1 MYIVYIYAIIKFILD
16 YRDALEYI
24 PSFFRFVRFALTSAI
39 SIGRCAV
46 ALSDGWVSIEEQDYL
61 PDEGEG
67 KGKGEGEGRVKGRD
81 IGLVKGRDMGLDL
94 GLGRDIG
101 RDIGRDMGLDLT
113 HLSHGSGHG
122 LSRSGQIGGQDG
134 LTSSGQSVQQP
145 KSPKRL

>member
-1 MYIVYIYAIIKFILD
+1 MYIVYIYAVIKFILD

-61 PDEGEG
+61 PA
-67 KGKGEGEGRVKGRD
+67 EGEGRVKGRD
-81 IGLVKGRDMGLDL
+81 IGLDIGLVKGRDNGLDL
-94 GLGRDIG
+94 GLGL
-101 RDIGRDMGLDLT
+101 DIGRDMGLDLT

-122 LSRSGQIGGQDG
+122 LSKSGQIGGQDG

>member
-61 PDEGEG
+61 PVE
-67 KGKGEGEGRVKGRD
+67 GEGEGRVKGRD
-81 IGLVKGRDMGLDL
+81 IGLVKGRDNGLDL
-94 GLGRDIG
+94 GLGL
-101 RDIGRDMGLDLT
+101 DIGRDMGLDLT

-122 LSRSGQIGGQDG
+122 LSKSGQIGGQDG

>member
-61 PDEGEG
+61 PT
-67 KGKGEGEGRVKGRD
+67 EGEGRVKGLDIGRD
-81 IGLVKGRDMGLDL
+81 IGLVKGRDNGLDL
-94 GLGRDIG
+94 GLG

-122 LSRSGQIGGQDG
+122 LSKSGQIGGQDG

>member
-1 MYIVYIYAIIKFILD
+1 MYIVYIYAVIKFILD

-24 PSFFRFVRFALTSAI
+24 PSFFRFVRFAITSAI

-61 PDEGEG
+61 PA
-67 KGKGEGEGRVKGRD
+67 EGEGRVEGRDIGLDIGRD
-81 IGLVKGRDMGLDL
+81 IGLVKGRDKGLDL

-101 RDIGRDMGLDLT
+101 RDMGRDLT

-122 LSRSGQIGGQDG
+122 LSKSGQIGGQDG

>member
-61 PDEGEG
+61 PA
-67 KGKGEGEGRVKGRD
+67 EGEGRVKGRD
-81 IGLVKGRDMGLDL
+81 IGLDIGLVKGRDNGLDL
-94 GLGRDIG
+94 GLGL
-101 RDIGRDMGLDLT
+101 DIGRDMGLDLT

-122 LSRSGQIGGQDG
+122 LSKSGQIGGQDG

>member
-24 PSFFRFVRFALTSAI
+24 PSFFRLVRFALTSAI

-61 PDEGEG
+61 PA
-67 KGKGEGEGRVKGRD
+67 EGEGRVKGRD
-81 IGLVKGRDMGLDL
+81 IGLDIGLVKGRDNGLDL
-94 GLGRDIG
+94 GLGL
-101 RDIGRDMGLDLT
+101 DIGRDMGLDLT

-122 LSRSGQIGGQDG
+122 LSKSGQIGGQDG

>member
-61 PDEGEG
+61 PVE
-67 KGKGEGEGRVKGRD
+67 GEGEGRVKGRD
-81 IGLVKGRDMGLDL
+81 IGLVKGRDNGL
-94 GLGRDIG
+94 GLGLG

-122 LSRSGQIGGQDG
+122 LSKSGQIGGQDG

>member
-1 MYIVYIYAIIKFILD
+1 MYIVYIYAVIKFILD

-24 PSFFRFVRFALTSAI
+24 PSFFRFVRFAITSAI

-61 PDEGEG
+61 PVE
-67 KGKGEGEGRVKGRD
+67 GEGEGRDIGRD
-81 IGLVKGRDMGLDL
+81 IGLVKGRDNGL
-94 GLGRDIG
+94 GLGLG

-122 LSRSGQIGGQDG
+122 LSKSGQIGGQDG

>member
-61 PDEGEG
+61 PA
-67 KGKGEGEGRVKGRD
+67 EGEGRVKGLDIGRD
-81 IGLVKGRDMGLDL
+81 IGLVKGRDNGLDL
-94 GLGRDIG
+94 GLG

-122 LSRSGQIGGQDG
+122 LSKSGQIGGQDG

>member
-61 PDEGEG
+61 PA
-67 KGKGEGEGRVKGRD
+67 EGEGRVKGRD
-81 IGLVKGRDMGLDL
+81 IGLDIGLVKGRDNGLDL
-94 GLGRDIG
+94 GLG

-122 LSRSGQIGGQDG
+122 LSKSGQIGGQDG

>member
-61 PDEGEG
+61 PT
-67 KGKGEGEGRVKGRD
+67 EGEGRVEGLDIGRD
-81 IGLVKGRDMGLDL
+81 IGLVKGRDNGLDFGL
-94 GLGRDIG
+94 GL
-101 RDIGRDMGLDLT
+101 DIGRDMGLDLT

-122 LSRSGQIGGQDG
+122 LSKSGQIGGQDG